1 MCHMMSSAWCCHGVD
16 ASSLGCPWDKRR
28 SGCHDVVQVEG
39 LLARIH
45 EMNFPVWTG
54 EVATWVFVVR
64 ENRPVNGSDHVK
76 YDGIVFVEP
85 WWLKLKP
92 NEKKK
97 DKKRRQNRRQQTTE
111 TRTNK
116 TTNKPQQ
123 ETDKRCASSRSNF
136 AGMIQLLVPSFGFN
150 WAGDA
155 SFFISSF

>member
-28 SGCHDVVQVEG
+28 SGCHDVVQVEE

-92 NEKKK
+92 NENK
-97 DKKRRQNRRQQTTE
+97 DKKRRQNKRQQTTE

-116 TTNKPQQ
+116 TTNKQQQ